1 MKQGT
6 KRQPISADDITL
18 KTADI
23 KRALLVWVR
32 YAPENRKAILL
43 AKKVSNGRAN

>member
-1 MKQGT
+1 MKQDT
-6 KRQPISADDITL
+6 KRQPIDTDDIIL
-18 KTADI
+18 KSTDI